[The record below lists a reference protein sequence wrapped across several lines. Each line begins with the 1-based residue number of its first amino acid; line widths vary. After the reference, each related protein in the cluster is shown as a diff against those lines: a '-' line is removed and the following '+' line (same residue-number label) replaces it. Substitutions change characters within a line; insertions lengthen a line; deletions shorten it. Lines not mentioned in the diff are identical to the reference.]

1 MESTSEIAMPLLQ
14 LGILMGLV
22 LWGNVV
28 AIRHLQPEDVP
39 NVLRRRIELCN
50 RARPWLIVVA
60 CAMAVTGLALH
71 LV

>member
-1 MESTSEIAMPLLQ
+1 
-14 LGILMGLV
+14 MGLV

-28 AIRHLQPEDVP
+28 AVRHLQPEDVP

-60 CAMAVTGLALH
+60 CAMAVTGLVLH